1 MDTKKNERSPEAML
15 CLLRDGEGKP
25 MHIRVIGNDPTEYR
39 DLCRDYAAFALLK
52 QTQTALNSTVEKYG
66 FIKSSDV
73 PNTYSEDYG
82 YTSYIVQHEKNNKN
96 LISDSGSEPL
106 KGYIDDFLCKTPKDD
121 LIFSSQVV
129 DRGVNNAEI
138 LQKLSLKYISVV
150 WEALYK
156 NGYVEGQLVETPR
169 GNWLFRPGDDR
180 NEMGKFLSQLD
191 KYFFDPRLNFDHYNH
206 SAVYF
211 RESHL
216 PVEFDKFNPPLMPGN
231 NIFQRYN
238 IDANDYFIRE
248 YTHVI
253 DISPTPEI
261 YWQKFV
267 ERDIDNT
274 DPSMSSDIAALLF
287 FERDGAAPNRCV
299 ELFLSG
305 DYSRKHRELRQLLF
319 KRHETTEGGDYLKH
333 SPEYKHKLS
342 EMATRIITED
352 GFNIRGREQTPH
364 LDKTDRADQTDDFFY
379 PRTSK
384 GIHI

>member
-1 MDTKKNERSPEAML
+1 MDTKKNEQSPDATL
-15 CLLRDGEGKP
+15 CLLRDGEGTP
-25 MHIRVIGNDPTEYR
+25 MHIRVIGNDPTAYS

-52 QTQTALNSTVEKYG
+52 QAQTALNSTVERYG

-73 PNTYSEDYG
+73 PNTFSEDYE

-96 LISDSGSEPL
+96 IISYSSSEPL
-106 KGYIDDFLCKTPKDD
+106 KGYIDDFLCKTPEDD
-121 LIFSSQVV
+121 LIFSFHLIE
-129 DRGVNNAEI
+129 RGLNDAGLI
-138 LQKLSLKYISVV
+138 QKLSLQYISVV

-156 NGYVEGQLVETPR
+156 NGYQEGQLVETPC
-169 GNWLFRPGDDR
+169 GNWLFRSGDDS
-180 NEMGKFLSQLD
+180 NQMAKFLSQLD

-211 RESHL
+211 RESQQ

-231 NIFQRYN
+231 NLFPISN

-248 YTHVI
+248 YSHVI

-274 DPSMSSDIAALLF
+274 DPSVSSDIAALLF
-287 FERDGAAPNRCV
+287 FERDGAAPNSCV
-299 ELFLSG
+299 ELFLKG
-305 DYSRKHRELRQLLF
+305 DYSREHRELRQLLF
-319 KRHETTEGGDYLKH
+319 KRHETTEGGDYLKN
-333 SPEYKHKLS
+333 SPEYKNKLS

-352 GFNIRGREQTPH
+352 GFNIRGREQT
-364 LDKTDRADQTDDFFY
+364 LRQDKSERTEQTNDFFY

-384 GIHI
+384 GKHP

>member
-96 LISDSGSEPL
+96 LISDSNSEPL

-121 LIFSSQVV
+121 LIFSSQVA
-129 DRGVNNAEI
+129 DRGGNDAEI

-169 GNWLFRPGDDR
+169 GNWLFRSGDDR

-211 RESHL
+211 RESQL

-231 NIFQRYN
+231 NIFQRN
-238 IDANDYFIRE
+238 KIDANDYFIRE

-267 ERDIDNT
+267 ERDIENI

-287 FERDGAAPNRCV
+287 FERDGAAPNSCV
-299 ELFLSG
+299 ELFLRG
-305 DYSRKHRELRQLLF
+305 DYSRKHRVLRKLLF

-352 GFNIRGREQTPH
+352 GFNIRGRKQTPH

-379 PRTSK
+379 TRTSK
-384 GIHI
+384 GIHF

>member
-211 RESHL
+211 RESQL

-267 ERDIDNT
+267 ERDIDNI

-287 FERDGAAPNRCV
+287 FERDGAAPNSCV
-299 ELFLSG
+299 ELFLRS

-352 GFNIRGREQTPH
+352 GFNIRGRKQTPQQDNTERTEH
-364 LDKTDRADQTDDFFY
+364 TNDFFY

-384 GIHI
+384 GKHI